1 MMVELLPKYILDD
14 KELCFEIEECLVNG
28 NLTYPDNHEI
38 LNLKMGFKQFFEDND
53 AGILTCRGVSMA
65 VWKLNEVFYYFDS
78 HSKNDEGLNS
88 CKDLEL
94 QKKN

>member
-38 LNLKMGFKQFFEDND
+38 LNLKM
-53 AGILTCRGVSMA
+53 VSL
-65 VWKLNEVFYYFDS
+65 VSPIKINIEKYFS
-78 HSKNDEGLNS
+78 SRASSNFSKTMMQEF
-88 CKDLEL
+88 
-94 QKKN
+94 